1 MPNERLETY
10 RKNSSP
16 FGLND
21 GDAAMKVAGFPML
34 KNDAIILMLK
44 YVNFLRQI
52 IWTKPVYEKVCLGKK
67 VEYSRSMHCLPFLTN
82 F

>member
-34 KNDAIILMLK
+34 KNDAIILILK
-44 YVNFLRQI
+44 YVNFMKKSV
-52 IWTKPVYEKVCLGKK
+52 WEKK
-67 VEYSRSMHCLPFLTN
+67 
-82 F
+82 

>member
-44 YVNFLRQI
+44 YVNFMKKSV
-52 IWTKPVYEKVCLGKK
+52 WEKK
-67 VEYSRSMHCLPFLTN
+67 
-82 F
+82 